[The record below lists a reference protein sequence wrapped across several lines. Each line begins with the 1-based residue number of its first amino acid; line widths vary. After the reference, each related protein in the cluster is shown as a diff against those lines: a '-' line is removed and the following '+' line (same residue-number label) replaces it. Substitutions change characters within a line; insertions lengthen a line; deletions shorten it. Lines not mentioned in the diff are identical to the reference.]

1 MQAAS
6 CAFAWCANRS
16 PTPREYFSKP
26 IRSSILPKD
35 PAVGYNRP
43 QQPPRGLLKKA
54 FDPPLLLVAA
64 RFKPRITGIAAYE
77 PRPKEAVSASFFNKL
92 LEIEF
97 SKA

>member
-1 MQAAS
+1 
-6 CAFAWCANRS
+6 
-16 PTPREYFSKP
+16 
-26 IRSSILPKD
+26 
-35 PAVGYNRP
+35 
-43 QQPPRGLLKKA
+43 LLKKA